1 MIKLFRNTR
10 KNLLNEGKTSKY
22 LKYAIGEIVLV
33 VIGILI
39 ALSINNWNENRK
51 ETLKES
57 VYLQQIHAEFIQ
69 NKEQFEKVRDF
80 HIKSL
85 NSCNWMIKHQ
95 PFNTVSLDSLRHHSL
110 LSRISYTF
118 DPSQSAIKSLISSGE
133 INLIEDFELREVLI
147 SWQDLINDYLEE
159 EKEMRQ
165 FTIDHIIP
173 FTLDNFKLYK
183 EEDRFDEVLFFE
195 EKQLEKYLNLIA
207 RKRRILLEILSSNA
221 NKENGKTEFQKV
233 VLAMDFIIENTKK

>member
-1 MIKLFRNTR
+1 
-10 KNLLNEGKTSKY
+10 
-22 LKYAIGEIVLV
+22 
-33 VIGILI
+33 
-39 ALSINNWNENRK
+39 
-51 ETLKES
+51 
-57 VYLQQIHAEFIQ
+57 
-69 NKEQFEKVRDF
+69 
-80 HIKSL
+80 
-85 NSCNWMIKHQ
+85 
-95 PFNTVSLDSLRHHSL
+95 
-110 LSRISYTF
+110 
-118 DPSQSAIKSLISSGE
+118 
-133 INLIEDFELREVLI
+133 
-147 SWQDLINDYLEE
+147 
-159 EKEMRQ
+159 MRQ